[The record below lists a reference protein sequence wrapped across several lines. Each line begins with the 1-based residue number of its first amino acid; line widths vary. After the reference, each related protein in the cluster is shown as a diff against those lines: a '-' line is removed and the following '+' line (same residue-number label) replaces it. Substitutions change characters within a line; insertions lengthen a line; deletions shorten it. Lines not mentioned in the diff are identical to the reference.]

1 MVPLNR
7 YERVLMKKMILSLL
21 AFHSFSVLSE
31 MVTQKELESAKVVRY
46 SITIYRDDQTNNDA
60 WKKVI
65 DQTSDIIK
73 LGSVEGND
81 QEFIDHITKSLSAIP
96 TRLLDN
102 GIHGEIKVGIG
113 DGVCACNA
121 PCDCAKQYK
130 GLCPC
135 SALRTSDCK
144 K

>member
-73 LGSVEGND
+73 LGSVQGNESRS
-81 QEFIDHITKSLSAIP
+81 QP
-96 TRLLDN
+96 RLR
-102 GIHGEIKVGIG
+102 HTPSE
-113 DGVCACNA
+113 A
-121 PCDCAKQYK
+121 PGGSVSPPPLQVPNPH
-130 GLCPC
+130 LHLTVQP
-135 SALRTSDCK
+135 L
-144 K
+144 